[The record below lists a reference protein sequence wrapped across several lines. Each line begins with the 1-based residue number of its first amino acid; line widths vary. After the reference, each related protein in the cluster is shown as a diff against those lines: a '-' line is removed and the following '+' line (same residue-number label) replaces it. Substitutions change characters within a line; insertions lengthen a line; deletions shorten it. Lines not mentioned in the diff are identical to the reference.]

1 MRSSLVVTGAI
12 VGIIAGMV
20 MAMYAMIASATFLEQ
35 GFFTPLYGIA
45 SPLVGS
51 EAMMTSMKQGLYFAL
66 GPALLGLVVHMMW
79 SAFYGAIFGV
89 VASRLQ
95 LAGTAAVVG
104 GMVYGVVMMIVMSFI
119 VLPIVGAGAMPGMI
133 GWPSFTI
140 EHLMFGLVLGL
151 WLAVR
156 PADVVLQSAGA
167 TS

>member
-1 MRSSLVVTGAI
+1 MRSSFVVTGAI
-12 VGIIAGMV
+12 VGILAGMV
-20 MAMYAMIASATFLEQ
+20 MAMYAMIASATFLAQ

-45 SPLVGS
+45 TPIVGS
-51 EAMMTSMKQGLYFAL
+51 EAMLTSMRQGLYFAHV
-66 GPALLGLVVHMMW
+66 PALAGLVVHMMW

-89 VASRLQ
+89 LASRLQ
-95 LAGTAAVVG
+95 LAATAAVVV
-104 GMVYGVVMMIVMSFI
+104 GMLYGVAVMIAMSFI
-119 VLPIVGAGAMPGMI
+119 VLPIVAAGAMPGMI
-133 GWPSFTI
+133 GWPSFTV